1 MFQIQMEDVINTYC
15 GSGGC
20 ACGCGGTYA
29 YPESTS
35 KPGYFVEGNPT
46 TTKKR
51 VNRMNKALAEQDP
64 AVKVLPLG
72 KEILIEMQ
80 TSSNFDNHGVVRDY
94 RDIRYLRVY
103 VANPVQ
109 S

>member
-15 GSGGC
+15 GKGGC

-29 YPESTS
+29 YPESGYQ
-35 KPGYFVEGNPT
+35 PGYFVEGNPT
-46 TTKKR
+46 TTKRR
-51 VNRMNKALAEQDP
+51 VNRMNKALANQEP
-64 AVKVLPLG
+64 AVTVLPLG
-72 KEILIEMQ
+72 DEIMIEMQ
-80 TSSNFDNHGVVRDY
+80 TSTDYDNHEDMS
-94 RDIRYLRVY
+94 YLRVY